1 MVDKTSKYYFQ
12 DVARSERYFT
22 ATLLSHL
29 LMANNFEGTKL
40 LFKFLLK
47 NDNFDG
53 GIDFEFVTELDPLRD
68 ASVSD
73 KDIQQLFKDHGRVAV
88 PDIFI
93 RWGSNSFVIEAKF
106 FTLPKWKKLEA
117 QINEQKRALSLI
129 FDKTKYDE
137 LTVEHCLLLIKS
149 PESVKDKST
158 RVITW
163 DEIVELLETKML
175 PKISFDCTYSLD
187 ILKRSIKRAKTE
199 LEKNKKTPHIKISS
213 IQELI
218 EKLPQ
223 LLEDGMVYVGFS
235 QGLHSPKCNLEY
247 LENRPFYKVSDEKY
261 SKNWIR
267 IEDIISKYIG
277 LKY

>member
-1 MVDKTSKYYFQ
+1 MGKYNFQ
-12 DVARSERYFT
+12 EVARSERYFT

-29 LMANNFEGTKL
+29 LMANSFEGTKL
-40 LFKFLLK
+40 LFKYLLK
-47 NDNFDG
+47 NNDFDG

-68 ASVSD
+68 PSVSD
-73 KDIQQLFKDHGRVAV
+73 KDIQQRFKDNGRVAV

-93 RWGSNSFVIEAKF
+93 RWGNNAFVIEAKF

-129 FDKTKYDE
+129 LDKTKYDKIS
-137 LTVEHCLLLIKS
+137 VMHCLLLIKN
-149 PESVKDKST
+149 PQRINEKST
-158 RVITW
+158 PVITW
-163 DEIVELLETKML
+163 DEIVELLEMKMI
-175 PKISFDCTYSLD
+175 PKISNDCTYSLE
-187 ILKRSIKRAKTE
+187 ILKQSIMRAKTE
-199 LEKNKKTPHIKISS
+199 LERNKKTPHIKIGS

-235 QGLHSPKCNLEY
+235 QGLQPPKCNLEY
-247 LENRPFYKVSDEKY
+247 LENRPYYKVSDEKY

-267 IEDIISKYIG
+267 IEDIISKYIS

>member
-1 MVDKTSKYYFQ
+1 MEKYNFQ
-12 DVARSERYFT
+12 EVARSERYFT

-40 LFKFLLK
+40 LFKHLLK
-47 NDNFDG
+47 NNNFDG

-73 KDIQQLFKDHGRVAV
+73 KDIQQLFKDNGRVAV

-93 RWGSNSFVIEAKF
+93 RWGSYAFVIEAKF
-106 FTLPKWKKLEA
+106 FTLPKWKKLKT

-129 FDKTKYDE
+129 FDKTKYDDM
-137 LTVEHCLLLIKS
+137 TVQHCLLLIKN
-149 PESVKDKST
+149 PERIKDEST
-158 RVITW
+158 IVITW
-163 DEIVELLETKML
+163 DEIVELLETKMI
-175 PKISFDCTYSLD
+175 PKISIDCTYSIE
-187 ILKRSIKRAKTE
+187 ILKQSIKRAKTE
-199 LEKNKKTPHIKISS
+199 LERNKKTPHIKIGS

-235 QGLHSPKCNLEY
+235 QGLHAPDCSLEY
-247 LENRPFYKVSDEKY
+247 LENRPFYKISDEKY

-267 IEDIISKYIG
+267 IEDIIAKYIS